1 MAKFTVVHCI
11 LTEQVTP
18 CVVSI
23 PLNKMTLKEG
33 EKNGQF

>member
-23 PLNKMTLKEG
+23 PLNKMTLKER